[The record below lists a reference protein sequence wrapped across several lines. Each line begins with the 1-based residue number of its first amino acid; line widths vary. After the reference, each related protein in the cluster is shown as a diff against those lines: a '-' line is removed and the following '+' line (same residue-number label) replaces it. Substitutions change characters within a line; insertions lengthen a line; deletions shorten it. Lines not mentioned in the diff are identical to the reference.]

1 MDDGNS
7 VTTKLLTLLNISATK
22 IGKRKR
28 VDDDFVPAEK
38 LNKRKSVTIAA
49 ESPTEK
55 SLEQEDV
62 TAEKEVLDDEGGI
75 PGKNEE
81 EAVND
86 DGDDGVSHRIRL
98 ITLLM
103 VFFTPGTTDA
113 YERHFGTSSSVLSES
128 SRTSVEQ
135 NNWKTSREK
144 LGKLGSAVISLPPTA
159 AAPVVTTGNDVSI

>member
-7 VTTKLLTLLNISATK
+7 VTTKLLTLLNISATQ

-38 LNKRKSVTIAA
+38 LNKRKSVTIVT
-49 ESPTEK
+49 ESPAEK
-55 SLEQEDV
+55 SSEQEDV

-86 DGDDGVSHRIRL
+86 DGDDGVADLEQGVVLRL
-98 ITLLM
+98 PRHLLR
-103 VFFTPGTTDA
+103 P
-113 YERHFGTSSSVLSES
+113 
-128 SRTSVEQ
+128 
-135 NNWKTSREK
+135 
-144 LGKLGSAVISLPPTA
+144 
-159 AAPVVTTGNDVSI
+159 AAPVEHPGFEAATP

>member
-38 LNKRKSVTIAA
+38 LNKRKSVTIVT

-55 SLEQEDV
+55 SSEQEDV

-75 PGKNEE
+75 PGKDEE
-81 EAVND
+81 EAAND
-86 DGDDGVSHRIRL
+86 NADDGVSHRKRL
-98 ITLLM
+98 VTLLN
-103 VFFTPGTTDA
+103 
-113 YERHFGTSSSVLSES
+113 HFSPQILLM
-128 SRTSVEQ
+128 RTNDISGPLRLYYRNLQELPL
-135 NNWKTSREK
+135 NKII
-144 LGKLGSAVISLPPTA
+144 GKLQERNLASL
-159 AAPVVTTGNDVSI
+159 GLQ